1 MVKPA
6 ARRRAVGF
14 LQSELGFSERRACR
28 ALGLQRSSH
37 RYVAKRD
44 DRVGLRLD
52 LRRLAAARPRYGYR
66 RLHVLLGREG
76 IQANHKLVH
85 RLYREEGLALRRKQR
100 RKRVAQERVP
110 RPKVEAP
117 NESWSMD
124 FVSDMLVDGRR
135 LRVLAVVDNCTREAL
150 VLEVDFSMGGEYVAR
165 NLDRVIS
172 ERGPPAR
179 IICDNG
185 PEFASRALDLW
196 AYERGVKLAFIRPG
210 KPVENAFVESFN
222 GSFRDECLNQNL
234 FLDIVDARQKVE
246 AWRDDYN
253 SFRPHSSLADQ
264 TPREYAQQFNTS
276 FSRN

>member
-14 LQSELGFSERRACR
+14 LQSEMGLSERRACR
-28 ALGLQRSSH
+28 ALGFRRSSH
-37 RYVAKRD
+37 RYAPKRD
-44 DRVGLRLD
+44 DRASLRQD

-150 VLEVDFSMGGEYVAR
+150 VLEVDFSMSGEYVAR
-165 NLDRVIS
+165 RLDRVIG

-179 IICDNG
+179 IVCDNG

-246 AWRDDYN
+246 AWREDYN

>member
-14 LQSELGFSERRACR
+14 LQSEMGLSERRACR
-28 ALGLQRSSH
+28 ALGFLRSSH

-44 DRVGLRLD
+44 DRASLRLD

-85 RLYREEGLALRRKQR
+85 RLYREEGLALRRKER

-150 VLEVDFSMGGEYVAR
+150 VLEVDFSMSGEYVAR
-165 NLDRVIS
+165 NLDRVIG

-179 IICDNG
+179 IVCDNG